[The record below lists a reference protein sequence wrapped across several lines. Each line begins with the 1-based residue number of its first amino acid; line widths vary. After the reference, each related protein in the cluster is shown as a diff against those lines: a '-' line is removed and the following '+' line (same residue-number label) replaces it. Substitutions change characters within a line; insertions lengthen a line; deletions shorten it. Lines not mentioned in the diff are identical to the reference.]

1 MLMKSKLFKS
11 VACGLAVVSFVSLG
25 CGKNEKKEEGIVS
38 KVAGYVGDEI
48 KAKFTGRVDEIAGWY
63 LRYDHEGLEKAV
75 SNPKSEESQAIN
87 KKVIGQMEYL
97 RNAWIEKSNLK
108 EIIEI
113 MHPFDEKTAIAI
125 KTKVEY
131 DIKNGNDVSK
141 NFIPLNHRKWFA
153 MQLSEELRKAVML
166 TCNDIKNGNS
176 QDVIDR
182 DWKNV
187 IEARE
192 RVTNYIDNKP
202 VIYKQQNNAS
212 TTKNYSS
219 NTYDNKTSAND
230 NSTAQPFNPSAIYST
245 TQSSF
250 DNEDGYHHDAA
261 KAVDGDIKSC
271 WAEGVK
277 GLGIGEYI
285 QINFNG
291 VYKVSGLNI
300 WPGHQKSQDLFY
312 KNARPVAI
320 RIIGSDG
327 SNEVYGLNDSMGMQ
341 RVNFRYP
348 INVNN
353 IKIVVDKV
361 ARGNKYEDT
370 CIGEVSFF

>member
-25 CGKNEKKEEGIVS
+25 CGEKKV
-38 KVAGYVGDEI
+38 VD
-48 KAKFTGRVDEIAGWY
+48 KAKEVAANKMET
-63 LRYDHEGLEKAV
+63 AV
-75 SNPKSEESQAIN
+75 NILDQAKSNPKYAQFRA
-87 KKVIGQMEYL
+87 
-97 RNAWIEKSNLK
+97 LK
-108 EIIEI
+108 LNCSYE
-113 MHPFDEKTAIAI
+113 TAC
-125 KTKVEY
+125 K
-131 DIKNGNDVSK
+131 
-141 NFIPLNHRKWFA
+141 
-153 MQLSEELRKAVML
+153 VML
-166 TCNDIKNGNS
+166 GKPSFSTGHTCMWASNGDSIICDFEDDKLFSKIFDTKKIILKDPFSREQYNMILQGDSYDTVKEKLNKQDGYLSAHFIMPPFGEFEQYSWRNPDGMVAEIRFMDGKVANGSLKNSNNVKAGANGASNS
-176 QDVIDR
+176 SLPQG
-182 DWKNV
+182 KS
-187 IEARE
+187 A
-192 RVTNYIDNKP
+192 
-202 VIYKQQNNAS
+202 A
-212 TTKNYSS
+212 
-219 NTYDNKTSAND
+219 TSND
-230 NSTAQPFNPSAIYST
+230 NSTVQPFNSSAIYST

-250 DNEDGYHHDAA
+250 DNEEGYHHDAA

>member
-1 MLMKSKLFKS
+1 MLMKSMLFTS
-11 VACGLAVVSFVSLG
+11 VACGLAIVSFVSLG
-25 CGKNEKKEEGIVS
+25 CGKNEKKDEGVVS

-63 LRYDHEGLEKAV
+63 LRYDHEGLERAV
-75 SNPKSEESQAIN
+75 SNPKSSESQMIS
-87 KKVIGQMEYL
+87 KKVSSRMEYL
-97 RNAWIEKSNLK
+97 ENEWIKKSNLK
-108 EIIEI
+108 EFMEI
-113 MHPFDEKTAIAI
+113 VFPFDEKTAIAI
-125 KTKVEY
+125 KMKMDY
-131 DIKNGNDVSK
+131 DKMNGNDVSK

-153 MQLSEELRKAVML
+153 MQLSEELRKAVVL
-166 TCNDIKNGNS
+166 TCYDIKNGKP
-176 QDVIDR
+176 QDIIDR
-182 DWKNV
+182 DWENV

-202 VIYKQQNNAS
+202 VIYKQKKNAS
-212 TTKNYSS
+212 TTSDTSS
-219 NTYDNKTSAND
+219 TNNNTTPPNNNVTV
-230 NSTAQPFNPSAIYST
+230 QPFSASAISSA

-250 DNEDGYHHDAA
+250 DNEDGYHHNAA
-261 KAVDGDIKSC
+261 KAIDGDIKSC

-291 VYKVSGLNI
+291 TYRVSGLNI

-341 RVNFRYP
+341 RVNFRNP